1 VSVTINE
8 IAQLARVSK
17 STVSRVINESGPVS
31 EKTKRAVLDAIE
43 SADFRPSHIARSLTL
58 KRTNTI
64 GLVVQDIRN
73 PFYSLACW
81 YAERFFRRYSYITIM
96 CNMCNMC
103 DTDNEFSVERSVFH
117 TLRKHSVDG
126 ILWVGGEQ
134 GCSVL
139 DGNGARGLPIVTV
152 GREVQNGVFTSV
164 VLDNEYGGQLA
175 VEYLFAQGHR
185 RIAFVTSDN
194 TASERLR
201 HQGYVNEHRTHGV
214 PVDRD
219 LVISLEEAQWH
230 RGELNRILRIFSLN
244 DRPTALF
251 ASNDYKAF
259 QVMRLFR
266 KNGVSV
272 PGDISLIGFD
282 DIDTASMVHPALTT
296 IHQPIDQMVEEG
308 SRLLLNLLE
317 GGGAVGERKVLRP
330 WLVERESVTAPHRQQ
345 GAVKRR
351 SWGY

>member
-1 VSVTINE
+1 VPVTINE

-17 STVSRVINESGPVS
+17 STVSRVLNESGPVS

-96 CNMCNMC
+96 CN
-103 DTDNEFSVERSVFH
+103 TDNEISVEQSVF
-117 TLRKHSVDG
+117 TALRKHSVDG
-126 ILWVGGEQ
+126 VLCVGGEQ

-139 DGNGARGLPIVTV
+139 DGGIGARGLPIVTV
-152 GREVQNGVFTSV
+152 EREVQNGGFTSV

-175 VEYLFAQGHR
+175 VEYLFALGHR
-185 RIAFVTSDN
+185 RIAFVTSEN

-201 HQGYVNEHRTHGV
+201 YQGYVNEHRTRGV

-230 RGELNRILRIFSLN
+230 RGELNRLLRIFSLN

-251 ASNDYKAF
+251 ASNDYKAL

-266 KNGVSV
+266 KNGIAV

-282 DIDTASMVHPALTT
+282 DVDIASMVHPALTT
-296 IHQPIDQMVEEG
+296 IHQPIDRMVEAG
-308 SRLLLNLLE
+308 SRLLLDLLE
-317 GGGAVGERKVLRP
+317 GGGATGERKVLRP
-330 WLVERESVTAPHRQQ
+330 WLVERESV
-345 GAVKRR
+345 RR
-351 SWGY
+351 LSGDRAS